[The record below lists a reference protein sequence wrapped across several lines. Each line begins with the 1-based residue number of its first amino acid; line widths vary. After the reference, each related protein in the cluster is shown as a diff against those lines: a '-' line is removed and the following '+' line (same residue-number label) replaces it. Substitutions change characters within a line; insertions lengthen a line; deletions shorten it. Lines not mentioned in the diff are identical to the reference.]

1 MAERPLIQKWRR
13 PGTFATCILAH
24 LLHDGF
30 SAALYLFLPVWRAE
44 FGLSL
49 FQVGILK
56 SSFVAGMAGFQVP
69 AGLVAERFGERSLL
83 AVGTA
88 VAGLAYMALG
98 TAAGLAA
105 LGLLLFAVG
114 VGSSVQH
121 PLCSSLVSRAYEGG
135 ARRGAL
141 GIYNFSG
148 DLGKLAF
155 PAVAAVILVSFD
167 WRWATTGYGVVGLAI
182 ALAVFVAL
190 GLLGGGGR
198 PAAGSETEISAFR
211 SGGWGIRDRRG
222 FGALS
227 AIMVIDDS
235 TRTGFLT
242 FVPFLLA
249 DRGASVQTVGLALT
263 LVLAGGALGKFLCG
277 FLAGRL
283 GIVRTVVLTEGLTG
297 CGIVLLLALP
307 LGPALVVLPLIG
319 AALNGTSSVLY
330 GTVAELVEPER
341 RARAFGLFYTVGSVS
356 SIASP
361 VLYGIVSDLAGVP
374 VTLAIMGGVVL
385 IVIPLTWILRRAL
398 S

>member
-1 MAERPLIQKWRR
+1 MAEGQPIDERR
-13 PGTFATCILAH
+13 RRGTLATCGLAH
-24 LLHDGF
+24 VLHDGF
-30 SAALYLFLPVWRAE
+30 SAALYLFLPVWQAE

-56 SSFVAGMAGFQVP
+56 SSYVAGMAGFQVP
-69 AGLVAERFGERSLL
+69 AGLIAERLGERGLL
-83 AVGTA
+83 AAGTV
-88 VAGLAYMALG
+88 VAGLAYLALG
-98 TAAGLAA
+98 GSGEFAV
-105 LGLLLFAVG
+105 LGLLLFTVG
-114 VGSSVQH
+114 IGSGVQH

-141 GIYNFSG
+141 GIYNFTG

-155 PAVAAVILVSFD
+155 PAVAAVVLVSLD
-167 WRWATTGYGVVGLAI
+167 WRWVTTGFGAVGLAT
-182 ALAVFVAL
+182 ALAIFAAL
-190 GLLGGGGR
+190 GLLRSGGR
-198 PAAGSETEISAFR
+198 HAAKRAAEDSASP

-235 TRTGFLT
+235 TRAGFLT

-263 LVLAGGALGKFLCG
+263 LVFAGGAMGKFLCG
-277 FLAGRL
+277 FLAERL

-297 CGIVLLLALP
+297 GGILLLLALP

-341 RARAFGLFYTVGSVS
+341 RARSFGLFYTVGSVS

-361 VLYGIVSDLAGVP
+361 VLYGLISDFAGVP
-374 VTLAIMGGVVL
+374 VTLAIMGAVVL
-385 IVIPLTWILRRAL
+385 IVIPLAIVLRRAL